1 MLYQWR
7 YFYWNI
13 EKYLNHEVILA
24 QNSNVLKVKTTNFF
38 LFSDKMKVEQDYDVK
53 DFIRNGETRKV
64 CLSF

>member
-1 MLYQWR
+1 MYAVSMEIFLLEYKK
-7 YFYWNI
+7 
-13 EKYLNHEVILA
+13 KYLNHKVILA
-24 QNSNVLKVKTTNFF
+24 QNSNVLKLPLF